1 MSRVKWDQIG
11 EKFFQTGC
19 DQGVLYPQK
28 EKAYPKGVGWNGLT
42 GVTQNPGGAEENA
55 IYADNIKY
63 LGLLSAET
71 FGATVE
77 CLFYPDEWNE
87 CNGEIEVVKGVTIG
101 QQRRNSFGLS
111 WRTKIGNDTDG
122 EDYGYIIHVAYGC
135 KASPSDV
142 ANETINESPDA
153 ATLSYTITTTP
164 VTVDGKG
171 PDGKPY
177 KPTSHLTFNSTKIDP
192 EKLAAIEAILYGTDG
207 DGEESTGTDP
217 RLPMPNEIFD
227 ILEAEG

>member
-1 MSRVKWDQIG
+1 MKLKWDQVG
-11 EKFFQTGC
+11 EKYFQTGC
-19 DQGVLYPQK
+19 DHGVLYPQK
-28 EKAYPKGVGWNGLT
+28 EKAYPKGVAWSGLT

-71 FGATVE
+71 FGATIE

-87 CNGEIEVVKGVTIG
+87 CNGETEVAKGVTIG
-101 QQRRNSFGLS
+101 QQRRNSFGFS
-111 WRTKIGNDTDG
+111 WRTKIGNDTEG
-122 EDYGYIIHVAYGC
+122 EDYGYLIHLAWGC

-153 ATLSYTITTTP
+153 ATLSYTVTTTP
-164 VTVDGKG
+164 VDVSGKG

-177 KPTSHLTFNSTKIDP
+177 KPTAHMTLNSTKID
-192 EKLAAIEAILYGTDG
+192 AAKMAEIESIIYGTNGSG
-207 DGEESTGTDP
+207 DSDTGTDP
-217 RLPMPNEIFD
+217 RLPFPDEIIE
-227 ILEAEG
+227 ILGTEG